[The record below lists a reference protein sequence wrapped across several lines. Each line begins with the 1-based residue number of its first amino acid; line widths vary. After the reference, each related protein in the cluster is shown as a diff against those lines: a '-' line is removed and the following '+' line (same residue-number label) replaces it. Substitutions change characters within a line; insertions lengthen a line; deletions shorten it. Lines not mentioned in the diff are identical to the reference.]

1 MDDEELQRL
10 AQEELLQ
17 EAKRAQKRAEEMG
30 PIGWQRCPLPA
41 TNKRF
46 LHNMLI
52 STLEPREKKSRC
64 EDIEDPSH
72 DRKHRTKEKT
82 VPSERDRKRTYRRK
96 EENHRNKPQ
105 NSKPTKSNNK
115 CRTDELPY
123 MQRFI
128 ALKSKHK

>member
-64 EDIEDPSH
+64 EDMEDPNH
-72 DRKHRTKEKT
+72 DRKHKTKKKT
-82 VPSERDRKRTYRRK
+82 LPRERDRKRTYRHK
-96 EENHRNKPQ
+96 EENHGNKPQ
-105 NSKPTKSNNK
+105 NSKPKSKNK
-115 CRTDELPY
+115 WRTDESPY
-123 MQRFI
+123 MQHCV
-128 ALKSKHK
+128 ALKLKHK